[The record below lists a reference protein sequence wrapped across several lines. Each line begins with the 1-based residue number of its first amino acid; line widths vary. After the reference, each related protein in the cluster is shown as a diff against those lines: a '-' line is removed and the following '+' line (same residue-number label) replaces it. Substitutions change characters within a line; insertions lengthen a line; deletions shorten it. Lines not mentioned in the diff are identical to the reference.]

1 VKKILAFD
9 SSVGSVC
16 GFPSDNFI
24 SFGFLSRTPQGFGI
38 FFFLLLWKIC
48 WKIRGGDSQ
57 LYTLDFLVGC
67 YLEAIKLT
75 VRVL

>member
-1 VKKILAFD
+1 MKKILIFD
-9 SSVGSVC
+9 SCVGSVC

-48 WKIRGGDSQ
+48 WKVRGGAP
-57 LYTLDFLVGC
+57 LDFLVGIC
-67 YLEAIKLT
+67 CLQAIKWA
-75 VRVL
+75 VKMV